1 VEYYFSDE
9 NLPTDLHLL
18 ECCQGRKNEP
28 VSISRISNWGKMKA
42 FKSKRNIV
50 AALRFSTSLELTPD
64 EKRVFRKVPF
74 VGLCALDDE
83 FHNSEDDI
91 AHDPTTEESGVQKE
105 PPKKKRSKRPAT
117 KRSHNQVKQP
127 KNNMDKPSGFE
138 KTYIEPPMKPTEAAD
153 DKKLYDPDA
162 RFIDRVESAIHT
174 FKEKRRMHEM
184 YAHVFNKLMRF
195 GGVESTPRL
204 FQGVTEEDMK
214 QWDAE
219 ERVRNM
225 ANHKVPDDRADEDK
239 WVVDFP
245 ALAKAFL
252 YVNTE
257 A

>member
-1 VEYYFSDE
+1 
-9 NLPTDLHLL
+9 
-18 ECCQGRKNEP
+18 
-28 VSISRISNWGKMKA
+28 VSINLISSFSKMKM
-42 FKSKRNIV
+42 FRPRNTIA
-50 AALRFSTSLELTPD
+50 AALRLSTTLNVTPD
-64 EKRVFRKVPF
+64 GKRVSRKIPL
-74 VGLCALDDE
+74 VGLCALDEE
-83 FHNSEDDI
+83 FYNEKDDI
-91 AHDPTTEESGVQKE
+91 AHDPTIPEPSTSKKSNRKKPSKPAQFPLPIIPQTKPAHPSGTS
-105 PPKKKRSKRPAT
+105 R
-117 KRSHNQVKQP
+117 NIL
-127 KNNMDKPSGFE
+127 KPSGFE
-138 KTYIEPPMKPTEAAD
+138 ETHIEPPIRPEEAAE
-153 DKKLYDPDA
+153 DKRLYDPDT
-162 RFIDRVESAIHT
+162 RFIDRVECAIQT

-204 FQGVTEEDMK
+204 FQGVTEEDRK

-252 YVNTE
+252 YVNAE